1 MANANFWQRGEALDY
16 INSTENKIA
25 ANTIVKIGDRL
36 GVTGCDIAPG
46 AVGSLHVCGVFEMPK
61 TGTSAIAMGQNV
73 YWDGS
78 GITDA
83 ADDGGNPATAYTK
96 AGYAAA
102 AAAADATKI
111 MVQIGA

>member
-83 ADDGGNPATAYTK
+83 AENNTK

>member
-1 MANANFWQRGEALDY
+1 MATAKFWQRGETLDY
-16 INSTENKIA
+16 TNSGDSKIA
-25 ANTIVKIGDRL
+25 ADTIVKIGDRL
-36 GVTGCDIAPG
+36 GVAGCDIAPG
-46 AVGSLHVCGVFEMPK
+46 AVGSLHVCGVFELPK
-61 TGTSAIAMGQNV
+61 TGSSAIGIGKTV

-78 GITDA
+78 GITHA

-102 AAAADATKI
+102 AAAADATTI